1 MTALQRT
8 GDPTNEKVWLSGSIC
23 EDGVGDG
30 GTANERTG
38 DGERRVGVVGRG
50 EVMSGMGEVG
60 CGENGKDA
68 HCRGSGRC
76 GESGKEVGGDL
87 NFGAGAKSL
96 SEMEDS

>member
-1 MTALQRT
+1 MQWTADSAT
-8 GDPTNEKVWLSGSIC
+8 VKGSVCGGSVGESGT
-23 EDGVGDG
+23 VK
-30 GTANERTG
+30 ERKG
-38 DGERRVGVVGRG
+38 DGERRVGVVGKG

-68 HCRGSGRC
+68 DCRGSGKS
-76 GESGKEVGGDL
+76 GERGRAAGGDL